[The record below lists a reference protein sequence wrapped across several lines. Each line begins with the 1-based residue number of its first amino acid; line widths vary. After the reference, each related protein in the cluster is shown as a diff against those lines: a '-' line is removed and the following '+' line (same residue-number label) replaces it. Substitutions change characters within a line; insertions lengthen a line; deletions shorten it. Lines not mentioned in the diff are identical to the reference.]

1 MATSRTPNPR
11 GPVSPILAK
20 AIGRAVQSMLEH
32 DELTETRAGR
42 RMLSD
47 WLAESACFFAREGS
61 DVSDLIAVL
70 RRVNAMNPT
79 PPFVQARTA

>member
-1 MATSRTPNPR
+1 MATPR
-11 GPVSPILAK
+11 PLSTPILAK

-42 RMLSD
+42 EVLRDWLSD
-47 WLAESACFFAREGS
+47 SAIFFAREGT

-70 RRVNAMNPT
+70 RRVNAMDPI
-79 PPFVQARTA
+79 PPFVQAKAA